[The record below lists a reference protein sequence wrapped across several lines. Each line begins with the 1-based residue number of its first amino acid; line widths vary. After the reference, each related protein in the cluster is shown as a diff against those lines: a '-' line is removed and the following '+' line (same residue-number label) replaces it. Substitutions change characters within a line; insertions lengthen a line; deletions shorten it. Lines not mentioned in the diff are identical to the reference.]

1 MNDISLQTCEHN
13 QFGNHNCVHEEDVAV
28 FCNTNSVNPPQTEC
42 QMCGKKMHA
51 IYVLHIVMIKI
62 IAMLAANSIRLITGH
77 GEDYAGVATAGRV
90 EVFINGRWGTVCDD
104 EFGVVEAD
112 VACRQLGFVIAVD
125 FGRADVLG

>member
-1 MNDISLQTCEHN
+1 
-13 QFGNHNCVHEEDVAV
+13 
-28 FCNTNSVNPPQTEC
+28 
-42 QMCGKKMHA
+42 
-51 IYVLHIVMIKI
+51 MIKI
-62 IAMLAANSIRLITGH
+62 IAWQCLQLTVYDLSPDMVKTML
-77 GEDYAGVATAGRV
+77 VWQTAGRV